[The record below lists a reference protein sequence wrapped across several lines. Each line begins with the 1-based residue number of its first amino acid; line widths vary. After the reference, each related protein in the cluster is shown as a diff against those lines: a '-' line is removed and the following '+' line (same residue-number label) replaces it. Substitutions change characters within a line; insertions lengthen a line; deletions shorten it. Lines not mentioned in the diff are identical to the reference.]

1 MKQRILVIDESASVR
16 NFFKTVLSDKYHVIV
31 SDFKEET
38 FILVKSEDISLIILG
53 IIQPIYKK
61 MTFLRRLLLIN
72 KTLAIL
78 LVGDEHIKDEISK
91 IMDYELMDFLTKPG
105 SAYELTKKV
114 ERLLLRRDILR
125 SGISKEKESKELIK
139 YLKIYESPILGDP
152 IKQQIRVALDNN
164 LPVLITGEKGV
175 GKEITA
181 KIIHWNGPH
190 KGGKWIKIN
199 CSNINSLPEI
209 FTEKTKVEHGTV
221 YLEQIERLDTKWQ
234 IVLRE
239 FIEEG
244 LNNNIR
250 VIAATSVNLQEKK
263 EKEEFD
269 SHLFYQLSIIPIHLL
284 PLRERKEDIP
294 AIADYFLKEVRQ
306 KANIRAKEF
315 SLDALE
321 VLQNYWWPGNLT
333 ELKSVVVRSAI
344 FSKEEEISGSQLLFS
359 PKVFLSH
366 KKPWKSEDILSVETL
381 AVKLAHKIKNPLVAI
396 KTFAQLLPEM
406 YEDNGFR
413 NQFYQVV
420 NESADRINYLV
431 ERILKYG
438 EMTSPNATITEL
450 QPILHRLLG
459 ELEDVEVQKEFAHLS
474 DRVWIDQEH
483 FSFIFD
489 GIIKSITSSL
499 PKNSPLI
506 IRTHDFEPDEEEK
519 KTFADLGFP
528 SKKGIRLE
536 ISYPRVTNE
545 IDLELIIAKRAMAR
559 LGSMKI
565 KKSEQENTIVI
576 KLPGIQT

>member
-1 MKQRILVIDESASVR
+1 MKQKILVIDESASVR
-16 NFFKTVLSDKYHVIV
+16 NFFKTILSANYHVIV

-38 FILVKSEDISLIILG
+38 LVLVKSEHVNLVILG
-53 IIQPIYKK
+53 IVQPVYRKIN
-61 MTFLRRLLLIN
+61 FLRKLLLIGE
-72 KTLAIL
+72 TLAIL
-78 LVGDEHIKDEISK
+78 LVGDEHIRSELSR
-91 IMDYELMDFLTKPG
+91 IMDYELMDFLTKPV
-105 SAYELTKKV
+105 SVYELTKKV
-114 ERLLLRRDILR
+114 ERLLIRKDVLR
-125 SGISKEKESKELIK
+125 SGISEEKESRDFIK
-139 YLKIYESPILGDP
+139 YLKIYESALLSDSV
-152 IKQQIRVALDNN
+152 KQQIRVTLDNN

-181 KIIHWNGPH
+181 KVIHWNKPQ

-199 CSNINSLPEI
+199 CSDLDSLPPI
-209 FTEKTKVEHGTV
+209 FAEKTKVIERSTV
-221 YLEQIERLDTKWQ
+221 YLDHIEKLNIKWQ
-234 IVLRE
+234 IVLRD
-239 FIEEG
+239 FIEE
-244 LNNNIR
+244 NWNDNIR
-250 VIAATSVNLQEKK
+250 VIAASSVNLQEKK
-263 EKEEFD
+263 EKGEFD
-269 SHLFYQLSIIPIHLL
+269 SHLFYHLTAIPIYLP

-321 VLQNYWWPGNLT
+321 VLQNYWWPGNLI
-333 ELKSVVVRSAI
+333 ELKSVVFRSAI

-359 PKVFLSH
+359 PKVFPSH
-366 KKPWKSEDILSVETL
+366 KKPWESEDILSVETL

-406 YEDNGFR
+406 YEDSGFR

-420 NESADRINYLV
+420 NESTDRINYLV

-438 EMTSPNATITEL
+438 EMTSPNATAAEL
-450 QPILHRLLG
+450 QPILHKFLK
-459 ELEDVEVQKEFAHLS
+459 EVENVEIQKEFAHSL

-489 GIIKSITSSL
+489 GILKSIISSV

-506 IRTHDFEPDEEEK
+506 IRTHDFEPNEEEK

-528 SKKGIRLE
+528 SQKGIRLE
-536 ISYPRVTNE
+536 MSYPRVTNE

-559 LGSMKI
+559 LGSMEI

-576 KLPGIQT
+576 KLPGI

>member
-1 MKQRILVIDESASVR
+1 MKQKILVIDESASVR
-16 NFFKTVLSDKYHVIV
+16 NFFKTILSANYHVIV

-38 FILVKSEDISLIILG
+38 LVLVKSEHVNLVILG
-53 IIQPIYKK
+53 IVQPVYRKIN
-61 MTFLRRLLLIN
+61 FLRKLLLIGE
-72 KTLAIL
+72 TLAIL
-78 LVGDEHIKDEISK
+78 LVGDEHIRSELSR
-91 IMDYELMDFLTKPG
+91 IMDYELMDFLTKPV
-105 SAYELTKKV
+105 SVYELTKKV
-114 ERLLLRRDILR
+114 ERLLIRKDVLR
-125 SGISKEKESKELIK
+125 SGISEEKESRDFIK
-139 YLKIYESPILGDP
+139 YLKIYESALLSDSV
-152 IKQQIRVALDNN
+152 KQQIRVTLDNN

-181 KIIHWNGPH
+181 KVIHWNKPQ

-199 CSNINSLPEI
+199 CSDLDSLPPI
-209 FTEKTKVEHGTV
+209 FAEKTKVIERSTV
-221 YLEQIERLDTKWQ
+221 YLDHIEKLNIKWQ
-234 IVLRE
+234 IVLRD
-239 FIEEG
+239 FIEE
-244 LNNNIR
+244 NWNDNIR
-250 VIAATSVNLQEKK
+250 VIAASSVNLQEKK
-263 EKEEFD
+263 EKGEFD

-321 VLQNYWWPGNLT
+321 VLQNYWWPGNLI
-333 ELKSVVVRSAI
+333 ELKSVVFRSAI

-359 PKVFLSH
+359 PKVFPSH
-366 KKPWKSEDILSVETL
+366 KKPWESEDILSVETL

-406 YEDNGFR
+406 YEDSGFR

-420 NESADRINYLV
+420 NESTDRINYLV

-438 EMTSPNATITEL
+438 EMTSPNATAAEL
-450 QPILHRLLG
+450 QPILHKFLK
-459 ELEDVEVQKEFAHLS
+459 EVENVEIQKEFAHSL

-489 GIIKSITSSL
+489 GILKSIISSV

-506 IRTHDFEPDEEEK
+506 IRTHDFEPNEEEK

-528 SKKGIRLE
+528 SQKGIRLE
-536 ISYPRVTNE
+536 MSYPRVTNE

-559 LGSMKI
+559 LGSMEI
-565 KKSEQENTIVI
+565 KKSERENTIVI
-576 KLPGIQT
+576 KLPGI

>member
-1 MKQRILVIDESASVR
+1 MKQKILVIDESASVR
-16 NFFKTVLSDKYHVIV
+16 NFFKTILSANYHVIV

-38 FILVKSEDISLIILG
+38 LVLVKSEHVNLVILG
-53 IIQPIYKK
+53 IVQPVYRKIN
-61 MTFLRRLLLIN
+61 FLRKLLLIGE
-72 KTLAIL
+72 TLAIL
-78 LVGDEHIKDEISK
+78 LVGDEHIRSELSR
-91 IMDYELMDFLTKPG
+91 IMDYELMDFLTKPV
-105 SAYELTKKV
+105 SVYELTKKV
-114 ERLLLRRDILR
+114 ERLLIRKDVLR
-125 SGISKEKESKELIK
+125 SGISEEKESRDFIK
-139 YLKIYESPILGDP
+139 YLKIYESALLSDSV
-152 IKQQIRVALDNN
+152 KQQIRVTLDNN

-181 KIIHWNGPH
+181 KVIHWNKPQ

-199 CSNINSLPEI
+199 CSDLDSLPPI
-209 FTEKTKVEHGTV
+209 FAEKTKVIERSTV
-221 YLEQIERLDTKWQ
+221 YLDHIEKLNIKWQ
-234 IVLRE
+234 IVLRD
-239 FIEEG
+239 FIEE
-244 LNNNIR
+244 NWNDNIR
-250 VIAATSVNLQEKK
+250 VIAASSVNLQEKK
-263 EKEEFD
+263 EKGEFD
-269 SHLFYQLSIIPIHLL
+269 SHLFYHLTAIPIYLP

-321 VLQNYWWPGNLT
+321 VLQNYWWPGNLI
-333 ELKSVVVRSAI
+333 ELKSVVFRSAI

-359 PKVFLSH
+359 PKVFPSH
-366 KKPWKSEDILSVETL
+366 KKPWESEDILSVETL

-406 YEDNGFR
+406 YEDSGFR

-420 NESADRINYLV
+420 NESTDRINYLV

-438 EMTSPNATITEL
+438 EMTSPNATAAEL
-450 QPILHRLLG
+450 QPILHKFLK
-459 ELEDVEVQKEFAHLS
+459 EVENVEIQKEFAHSL

-489 GIIKSITSSL
+489 GILKSIISSV

-506 IRTHDFEPDEEEK
+506 IRTHDFEPNEEEK

-528 SKKGIRLE
+528 SQKGIRLE
-536 ISYPRVTNE
+536 MSYPRVTNE

-559 LGSMKI
+559 LGSMEI
-565 KKSEQENTIVI
+565 KKSERENTIVI
-576 KLPGIQT
+576 KLPGI

>member
-1 MKQRILVIDESASVR
+1 MKQKILVIDESASVR
-16 NFFKTVLSDKYHVIV
+16 NFFKTILSANYHVIV

-38 FILVKSEDISLIILG
+38 LVLVKSEHVNLVILG
-53 IIQPIYKK
+53 IVQPVYRKIN
-61 MTFLRRLLLIN
+61 FLRKLLLIGE
-72 KTLAIL
+72 TLAIL
-78 LVGDEHIKDEISK
+78 LVGDEHIRSELSR
-91 IMDYELMDFLTKPG
+91 IMDYELMDFLTKPV
-105 SAYELTKKV
+105 SVYELTKKV
-114 ERLLLRRDILR
+114 ERLLIRKDVLR
-125 SGISKEKESKELIK
+125 SGISEEKESRDFIK
-139 YLKIYESPILGDP
+139 YLKIYESALLSDSV
-152 IKQQIRVALDNN
+152 KQQIRVTLDNN

-181 KIIHWNGPH
+181 KVIHWNKPQ

-199 CSNINSLPEI
+199 CSDLDSLPPI
-209 FTEKTKVEHGTV
+209 FAEKTKVIERSTV
-221 YLEQIERLDTKWQ
+221 YLDHIEKLNIKWQ
-234 IVLRE
+234 IVLRD
-239 FIEEG
+239 FIEE
-244 LNNNIR
+244 NWNDNIR
-250 VIAATSVNLQEKK
+250 VIAASSVNLQEKK
-263 EKEEFD
+263 EKGEFD
-269 SHLFYQLSIIPIHLL
+269 SHLFYHLTAIPIYLP

-359 PKVFLSH
+359 PKVFPSH
-366 KKPWKSEDILSVETL
+366 KKPWESEDILSVETL

-406 YEDNGFR
+406 YEDSGFR

-420 NESADRINYLV
+420 NESTDRINYLV

-438 EMTSPNATITEL
+438 EMTSPNATAAEL
-450 QPILHRLLG
+450 QPILHKFLK
-459 ELEDVEVQKEFAHLS
+459 EVENVEIQKEFAHSL

-489 GIIKSITSSL
+489 GILKSIISSV

-506 IRTHDFEPDEEEK
+506 IRTHDFEPNEEEK

-528 SKKGIRLE
+528 SQKGIRLE
-536 ISYPRVTNE
+536 MSYPRVTNE

-559 LGSMKI
+559 LGSMEI
-565 KKSEQENTIVI
+565 KKSERENTIVI
-576 KLPGIQT
+576 KLPGI

>member
-1 MKQRILVIDESASVR
+1 MKQKILVIDESASVR
-16 NFFKTVLSDKYHVIV
+16 NFFKTILSANYHVIV

-38 FILVKSEDISLIILG
+38 LVLVKSEHVNLVILG
-53 IIQPIYKK
+53 IVQPVYRKIN
-61 MTFLRRLLLIN
+61 FLRKLLLIGE
-72 KTLAIL
+72 TLAIL
-78 LVGDEHIKDEISK
+78 LVGDEHIRSELSR
-91 IMDYELMDFLTKPG
+91 IMDYELMDFLTKPV
-105 SAYELTKKV
+105 SVYELTKKV
-114 ERLLLRRDILR
+114 ERLLIRKDVLR
-125 SGISKEKESKELIK
+125 SGISEEKESRDFIK
-139 YLKIYESPILGDP
+139 YLKIYESALLSDSV
-152 IKQQIRVALDNN
+152 KQQIRVTLDNN

-181 KIIHWNGPH
+181 KVIHWNKPQ

-199 CSNINSLPEI
+199 CSDLDSLPPI
-209 FTEKTKVEHGTV
+209 FAEKTKVIERSTV
-221 YLEQIERLDTKWQ
+221 YLDHIEKLNIKWQ
-234 IVLRE
+234 IVLRD
-239 FIEEG
+239 FIEE
-244 LNNNIR
+244 NWNDNIR
-250 VIAATSVNLQEKK
+250 VIAASSVNLQEKK
-263 EKEEFD
+263 EKGEFD

-321 VLQNYWWPGNLT
+321 VLQNYWWPGNLI

-359 PKVFLSH
+359 PKVFPSH
-366 KKPWKSEDILSVETL
+366 KKPWESEDILSVETL

-406 YEDNGFR
+406 YEDSGFR

-420 NESADRINYLV
+420 NESTDRINYLV

-438 EMTSPNATITEL
+438 EMTSPNATAAEL
-450 QPILHRLLG
+450 QPILHKFLK
-459 ELEDVEVQKEFAHLS
+459 EVENVEIQKEFAHSL

-489 GIIKSITSSL
+489 GILKSIISSV

-506 IRTHDFEPDEEEK
+506 IRTHDFEPNEEEK

-528 SKKGIRLE
+528 SQKGIRLE
-536 ISYPRVTNE
+536 MSYPRVTNE

-559 LGSMKI
+559 LGSMEI
-565 KKSEQENTIVI
+565 KKSERENTIVI
-576 KLPGIQT
+576 KLPGI

>member
-1 MKQRILVIDESASVR
+1 M
-16 NFFKTVLSDKYHVIV
+16 
-31 SDFKEET
+31 
-38 FILVKSEDISLIILG
+38 
-53 IIQPIYKK
+53 
-61 MTFLRRLLLIN
+61 
-72 KTLAIL
+72 
-78 LVGDEHIKDEISK
+78 
-91 IMDYELMDFLTKPG
+91 
-105 SAYELTKKV
+105 
-114 ERLLLRRDILR
+114 
-125 SGISKEKESKELIK
+125 
-139 YLKIYESPILGDP
+139 
-152 IKQQIRVALDNN
+152 
-164 LPVLITGEKGV
+164 
-175 GKEITA
+175 
-181 KIIHWNGPH
+181 
-190 KGGKWIKIN
+190 
-199 CSNINSLPEI
+199 
-209 FTEKTKVEHGTV
+209 
-221 YLEQIERLDTKWQ
+221 
-234 IVLRE
+234 
-239 FIEEG
+239 
-244 LNNNIR
+244 
-250 VIAATSVNLQEKK
+250 
-263 EKEEFD
+263 
-269 SHLFYQLSIIPIHLL
+269 
-284 PLRERKEDIP
+284 
-294 AIADYFLKEVRQ
+294 
-306 KANIRAKEF
+306 
-315 SLDALE
+315 
-321 VLQNYWWPGNLT
+321 
-333 ELKSVVVRSAI
+333 
-344 FSKEEEISGSQLLFS
+344 
-359 PKVFLSH
+359 
-366 KKPWKSEDILSVETL
+366 
-381 AVKLAHKIKNPLVAI
+381 AI